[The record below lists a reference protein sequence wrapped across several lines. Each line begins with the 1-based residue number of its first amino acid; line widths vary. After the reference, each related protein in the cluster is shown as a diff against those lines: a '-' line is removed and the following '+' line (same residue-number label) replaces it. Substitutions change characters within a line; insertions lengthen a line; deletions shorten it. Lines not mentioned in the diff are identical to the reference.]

1 MSQYYRQSGILPPV
15 SCEIRVFFF
24 LLFHV
29 DAALFSRQLQLQDF
43 SFFVWSST
51 KGFGLL
57 ARRSH
62 SSAACMYRQV
72 RRMTGALVGQ
82 KMQFGEISEKV
93 GGNERQG
100 EGRSGGGG
108 QCLEGIQRNLIDKVD
123 DLRANGCFNRRKK
136 SCLLKQKPPLNPWLC
151 GGAVRLI
158 HFNQSYLWAHSAC
171 RIITTLR
178 VLDWLRIQPIWRQ
191 GQSHR
196 DAGAPICS
204 HLILYLSLKVESH
217 YASSTIQN
225 SGLLCPF
232 RARHSDRHWDKDR
245 QPWLWPTSTTL
256 PAWAV
261 ASRCT
266 S

>member
-24 LLFHV
+24 LLFHM
-29 DAALFSRQLQLQDF
+29 DAALFSRQLQPQDF

-62 SSAACMYRQV
+62 SSAVCMYRQV

-136 SCLLKQKPPLNPWLC
+136 
-151 GGAVRLI
+151 
-158 HFNQSYLWAHSAC
+158 
-171 RIITTLR
+171 
-178 VLDWLRIQPIWRQ
+178 
-191 GQSHR
+191 
-196 DAGAPICS
+196 
-204 HLILYLSLKVESH
+204 ILFVEAEASFEPMIVWWCCETDSL
-217 YASSTIQN
+217 
-225 SGLLCPF
+225 
-232 RARHSDRHWDKDR
+232 
-245 QPWLWPTSTTL
+245 
-256 PAWAV
+256 
-261 ASRCT
+261 
-266 S
+266 